1 MRLFPHAILM
11 LLVSLVLASESN
23 ASDATTLNLDSERST
38 ITFTSD
44 APGERIVG
52 TASSVSGTLS
62 VDLDNPETASGT
74 MQFPVSGMRTGNR
87 SRDRHLAGRE
97 WLNASANPNVTFT
110 LERLSDVTREAEG
123 ERVTIRARAHGQ
135 VEVNGV
141 SAPAEAQV
149 EVILLM
155 DRRSARI
162 QPTFAIRLADHQVR
176 GARGAIGDTVGETID
191 IEGLLYAS
199 WD

>member
-1 MRLFPHAILM
+1 MRTLRPAL
-11 LLVSLVLASESN
+11 LVLALAPLLAV
-23 ASDATTLNLDSERST
+23 ASMAHAETALVLDSERST

-52 TASSVSGTLS
+52 TAPTVSGTLS

-74 MQFPVSGMRTGNR
+74 MQFPVNGMRTGNR

-110 LERLSDVTREAEG
+110 LERLSDVTREVEG
-123 ERVTIRARAHGQ
+123 ERITIRARAHGQ